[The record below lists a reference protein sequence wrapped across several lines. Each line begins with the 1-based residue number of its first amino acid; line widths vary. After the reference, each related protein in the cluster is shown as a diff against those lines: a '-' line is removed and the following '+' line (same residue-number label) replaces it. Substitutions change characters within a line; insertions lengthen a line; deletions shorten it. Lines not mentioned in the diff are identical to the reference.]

1 VSVALATT
9 GVRDPRPGPG
19 ADRLETDVVAVEPG
33 FLDPEHGERELS
45 AIVSLWQSS
54 PGGPLGKGARVA
66 SPARSCPPPAS
77 QSSLTVR
84 RSPCRTGKAAANH
97 SHGHGCFVSHKLVS
111 EMNHLTLD

>member
-77 QSSLTVR
+77 QSSLTSGGRHVGQGR
-84 RSPCRTGKAAANH
+84 PPPTTPTGMAAL
-97 SHGHGCFVSHKLVS
+97 LVT
-111 EMNHLTLD
+111 NW